1 MESIRITILS
11 THDVVCA
18 RMDNEAPDALHYYDD
33 ELHSYLEGTANTFS
47 FKAPAD
53 HEDAQYL
60 TVGNKLAFQKDGRD
74 YYLNIVQSTQDEE
87 IVDVMAYSLSFELLN
102 EENTAYKAPKA
113 MSFAEYLAVFDWE
126 KTVMLGINEVSDK
139 RISHEWTGS
148 DTILARIFSL
158 ANVFSAEAEFV
169 PVLNPDFSLQ
179 KIVLNV
185 YKQHSDT
192 VQGIGQNRTDE
203 RLRYGVNIEGITK
216 TSDITELFTA
226 IRPFGRDNLT
236 VTSLAKTEYD
246 ADGNVEYMTAA
257 GNRNILAPQA
267 RDRFPSNLLSSAN
280 DRYIAKVWNY
290 DTDNVNT
297 LYGQALAELK
307 KGCVPKLSYEVD
319 GYVDAHVGDTFTII
333 DEEFKPPLYLQ
344 ARVKEQVESLTDET
358 KNKTTFSNYEELQ
371 SQIDPELL
379 QQVNNLIAANRVYT
393 CSVISSNGIVFK
405 NGEGSTTLIA
415 VVKNGGLNIADQ
427 FNIQWYK
434 DGEEL
439 SLGAEVTVNAADV
452 PDKVTYRFEATDSGG
467 IFRGQ
472 YEVTVS
478 NVNDGEKGADGEPGK
493 AGEDG
498 VSPIIKVN
506 PDTSLTITDKNGEQ
520 TTPTLKGEDGTRGSE
535 WYAGDK
541 LLGTS
546 TDGMIFPESGISDAR
561 VNDRYVNPFT
571 GNLYACVRAGAAD
584 VAKWAYIGNI
594 KGPKGDQ
601 GEKGDAG
608 KIEVSDTE
616 PEEKTEGML
625 WKHTG
630 TVEGL
635 IQNAT
640 YRWDGSAWQLYKFV
654 AENIEVDQLSAITAD
669 LGIVNAGQINGVEI
683 NGSVFNNAFHLEESS
698 ESEGW
703 SSVSNGITKIAN
715 GVISIDI
722 DKLFSNGVMEDIN
735 YKKGMKLDPAYGTL
749 VISSKGFCNAELANN
764 SLTFDYKDDP
774 ETNPERTIVSA
785 GQISL
790 RDHNGQ
796 EATLTP
802 TFFNNKVN
810 KSGAVMDSDVTINPR
825 GSAGDNGHLKF
836 PSGNKGLTGYIGS
849 CNNTLRMYGFN
860 ASGTY
865 KDAFL
870 ELATGSFYATGGIK
884 AKGGDVSN
892 SSGQSI
898 GGAYAKLPKFYSK
911 SGANVSLPNSS
922 FVNVATYTA
931 PSAGYALVSIGGL
944 FPSLSNTVLRR
955 IAGLLLA
962 GAEFM
967 NFETTTASTARLW
980 ASGSIVIP
988 CSKGQVIT
996 GRFYQNSGVAK
1007 TLEQWKF
1014 GVIFFPN

>member
-53 HEDAQYL
+53 HEDSQYL
-60 TVGNKLAFQKDGRD
+60 TVGNKLSFQKDGRD
-74 YYLNIVQSTQDEE
+74 YYLNIVQCTQDEE
-87 IVDVMAYSLSFELLN
+87 TVEVMAYSLSFELLN
-102 EENTAYKAPKA
+102 EENTAYKASKA

-126 KTVMLGINEVSDK
+126 KTVTLGINEVADK
-139 RISHEWTGS
+139 RISYEWTGS

-158 ANVFSAEAEFV
+158 ANIFSAEAEFV
-169 PVLNPDFSLQ
+169 PVLNKDFSLQ

-185 YKQHSDT
+185 YKQHTDT
-192 VQGIGQNRTDE
+192 VQGIGQDRTDE
-203 RLRYGVNIEGITK
+203 RLRYGVNIDGITK

-236 VTSLAKTEYD
+236 VTNLAKTEYD
-246 ADGNVEYMTAA
+246 ANGKVEYMTAA

-307 KGCVPKLSYEVD
+307 KGCVPKLTYEVE
-319 GYVDAHVGDTFTII
+319 GYVDAHVGDTFTIV
-333 DEEFKPPLYLQ
+333 DEEFHPPLYLQ
-344 ARVKEQVESLTDET
+344 ARVKEQVESLTDPT
-358 KNKTTFSNYEELQ
+358 QNKTTFSNYEELQ

-393 CSVISSNGIVFK
+393 CSVISSDGIVFK
-405 NGEGSTTLIA
+405 NGEGSTTLTA

-439 SLGAEVTVNAADV
+439 SVGMEIAVSAADV
-452 PDKVTYRFEATDSGG
+452 LDKVTYRFEATDSGG

-498 VSPIIKVN
+498 ISPIIKVN

-520 TTPTLKGEDGTRGSE
+520 TTPTLKGEDGSRGSE

-541 LLGTS
+541 LLGTN
-546 TDGMIFPESGISDAR
+546 TDGMIFPASGISDAR

-594 KGPKGDQ
+594 KGPKGDP

-640 YRWDGSAWQLYKFV
+640 YRWDGSTWQLYKFV
-654 AENIEVDQLSAITAD
+654 AENIEVDQLSAITAN

-683 NGSVFNNAFHLEESS
+683 NGSEFNNPFHSNRYFLDSS
-698 ESEGW
+698 GKW
-703 SSVSNGITKIAN
+703 QLNRSVDGIASLKD
-715 GVISIDI
+715 G
-722 DKLFSNGVMEDIN
+722 
-735 YKKGMKLDPAYGTL
+735 
-749 VISSKGFCNAELANN
+749 
-764 SLTFDYKDDP
+764 SLTF
-774 ETNPERTIVSA
+774 EGVTNDSGFENKTIVSY
-785 GQISL
+785 GDDKILYQMY
-790 RDHNGQ
+790 DGTGEN
-796 EATLTP
+796 ATLTGETRVVEGVP
-802 TFFNNKVN
+802 YFRQDDGTYRNLLDYMIDTRLDSKVN

-836 PSGNKGLTGYIGS
+836 PSGNNGLAGWIGS

-865 KDAFL
+865 KDAYL
-870 ELATGSFYATGGIK
+870 QLTDGSFYVTGGIK
-884 AKGGDVSN
+884 AKGGDVTN
-892 SSGQSI
+892 SSGQTL
-898 GGAYAKLPKFYSK
+898 GGAHHRLPKFYSN
-911 SGANVSLPNSS
+911 SGTNVSLANGS
-922 FVNVATYTA
+922 FSNVAAYNV
-931 PSAGYALVSIGGL
+931 PSNGYALVSLGGL
-944 FPSLSNTVLRR
+944 FSGMGTSSVVRR
-955 IAGLLLA
+955 IAGLLLN
-962 GAEFM
+962 GAEYM
-967 NFETTTASTARLW
+967 NFETTTGSTARLW
-980 ASGSIVIP
+980 SSGCIAIP
-988 CSKGQVIT
+988 VSKGNTIT
-996 GRFYQNSGVAK
+996 GRFYQNSGAAK

-1014 GVIFFPN
+1014 SVIFFPN

>member
-11 THDVVCA
+11 THDIVCA
-18 RMDNEAPDALHYYDD
+18 HMDNEAPDALHYYDD

-87 IVDVMAYSLSFELLN
+87 TVDVMAYSLSFELLN

-126 KTVMLGINEVSDK
+126 KTVTLGINEVSDK
-139 RISHEWTGS
+139 RISHEWTGA

-169 PVLNPDFSLQ
+169 PVLNQDFSLQ

-333 DEEFKPPLYLQ
+333 DEEFNPPLYLQ

-405 NGEGSTTLIA
+405 NGEGSTTLTA

-439 SLGAEVTVNAADV
+439 SAGTEITVDASDV
-452 PDKVTYRFEATDSGG
+452 ADKVAYRFEAMDSGG
-467 IFRGQ
+467 VFRGQ

-546 TDGMIFPESGISDAR
+546 TNGMIFPESGISDAR

-683 NGSVFNNAFHLEESS
+683 NGSEFNNPFH
-698 ESEGW
+698 
-703 SSVSNGITKIAN
+703 SNRYHLDSAGKWQLTRTVDGTASLKDGALTFEGITHESGYDYRTVVSYGDDKILIQMYDGTGSDAN
-715 GVISIDI
+715 LISETRVVEGVPYIRKEDGTYYS
-722 DKLFSNGVMEDIN
+722 LFDN
-735 YKKGMKLDPAYGTL
+735 YVTRA
-749 VISSKGFCNAELANN
+749 
-764 SLTFDYKDDP
+764 
-774 ETNPERTIVSA
+774 
-785 GQISL
+785 
-790 RDHNGQ
+790 
-796 EATLTP
+796 
-802 TFFNNKVN
+802 
-810 KSGAVMDSDVTINPR
+810 GAVMNSDVTINPR
-825 GSAGDNGHLKF
+825 GSAGDNGHIKF
-836 PSGNKGLTGYIGS
+836 PSGNNGLTGWIGS

-860 ASGTY
+860 SSGTY

-870 ELATGSFYATGGIK
+870 NLADGSFYATGGIK
-884 AKGGDVSN
+884 AKGGDVYN
-892 SSGQSI
+892 SADQSI
-898 GGAYAKLPKFYSK
+898 GGAYNRSK
-911 SGANVSLPNSS
+911 YEKILSS
-922 FVNVATYTA
+922 K
-931 PSAGYALVSIGGL
+931 
-944 FPSLSNTVLRR
+944 
-955 IAGLLLA
+955 IAGQNA
-962 GAEFM
+962 YGALSKNPKNYRFINVVLCVANASGTEYQRNNLQVPTDAILF
-967 NFETTTASTARLW
+967 TTATTYSALSTVNAWQHYVFQSASVYVSVTFWFYNSGSTYRIYMYVNNASGW
-980 ASGSIVIP
+980 ASAKIL
-988 CSKGQVIT
+988 
-996 GRFYQNSGVAK
+996 GVY
-1007 TLEQWKF
+1007 
-1014 GVIFFPN
+1014 GCD

>member
-11 THDVVCA
+11 THDIVCA
-18 RMDNEAPDALHYYDD
+18 HMDNEAPDALHYYDD

-87 IVDVMAYSLSFELLN
+87 TVDVMAYSLSFELLN

-126 KTVMLGINEVSDK
+126 KTVTLGINEVSDK

-246 ADGNVEYMTAA
+246 ENGNVEYITAA

-307 KGCVPKLSYEVD
+307 KGCVPKLSYEVE

-333 DEEFKPPLYLQ
+333 DEEFNPPLYLQ

-371 SQIDPELL
+371 SQMDPELL

-393 CSVISSNGIVFK
+393 CSVIYSNGIVFK
-405 NGEGSTTLIA
+405 NGEGSTTLTAI
-415 VVKNGGLNIADQ
+415 VKNGGLNIADQ

-439 SLGAEVTVNAADV
+439 SVGAEITVNAADV
-452 PDKVTYRFEATDSGG
+452 ADKVAYRFEATDSGG

-541 LLGTS
+541 LLGDS
-546 TDGMIFPESGISDAR
+546 TVGMIFPESGISDAR

-640 YRWDGSAWQLYKFV
+640 YRWDGSTWKLYKFV

-683 NGSVFNNAFHLEESS
+683 NGSEFNNAFSKTRAMETPDGTVQGYIHYNGNTQIKDGDIVIDSIGEESGLNFEEVTKMS
-698 ESEGW
+698 CKGL
-703 SSVSNGITKIAN
+703 SSVMYNGLKDSADANFLHSAALTEGMLILRDSNGN
-715 GVISIDI
+715 V
-722 DKLFSNGVMEDIN
+722 
-735 YKKGMKLDPAYGTL
+735 GTL
-749 VISSKGFCNAELANN
+749 DAQILKTILGR
-764 SLTFDYKDDP
+764 FDT
-774 ETNPERTIVSA
+774 TNGYLVSD
-785 GQISL
+785 I
-790 RDHNGQ
+790 
-796 EATLTP
+796 EV
-802 TFFNNKVN
+802 K
-810 KSGAVMDSDVTINPR
+810 PR
-825 GSAGDNGHLKF
+825 GSVGDNGHIKF
-836 PSGNKGLTGYIGS
+836 PSGNNGLTGWIGS

-996 GRFYQNSGVAK
+996 GRFYQNSGAAK

>member
-1 MESIRITILS
+1 M
-11 THDVVCA
+11 
-18 RMDNEAPDALHYYDD
+18 
-33 ELHSYLEGTANTFS
+33 
-47 FKAPAD
+47 
-53 HEDAQYL
+53 
-60 TVGNKLAFQKDGRD
+60 
-74 YYLNIVQSTQDEE
+74 
-87 IVDVMAYSLSFELLN
+87 
-102 EENTAYKAPKA
+102 
-113 MSFAEYLAVFDWE
+113 
-126 KTVMLGINEVSDK
+126 
-139 RISHEWTGS
+139 
-148 DTILARIFSL
+148 
-158 ANVFSAEAEFV
+158 
-169 PVLNPDFSLQ
+169 
-179 KIVLNV
+179 
-185 YKQHSDT
+185 
-192 VQGIGQNRTDE
+192 
-203 RLRYGVNIEGITK
+203 
-216 TSDITELFTA
+216 
-226 IRPFGRDNLT
+226 
-236 VTSLAKTEYD
+236 
-246 ADGNVEYMTAA
+246 
-257 GNRNILAPQA
+257 
-267 RDRFPSNLLSSAN
+267 LSSAN

-307 KGCVPKLSYEVD
+307 KGCVPKLSYEVE

-333 DEEFKPPLYLQ
+333 DEEFNPPLYLQ

-371 SQIDPELL
+371 SQMDPELL

-393 CSVISSNGIVFK
+393 CSVICSNGIVFK
-405 NGEGSTTLIA
+405 NGEGSTTLTAI
-415 VVKNGGLNIADQ
+415 VKNGGLNIADQ

-439 SLGAEVTVNAADV
+439 SVGAEITVNAADV
-452 PDKVTYRFEATDSGG
+452 ADKVAYRFEATDSGG

-541 LLGTS
+541 LLGDS
-546 TDGMIFPESGISDAR
+546 TVGMIFPESGISDAR

-640 YRWDGSAWQLYKFV
+640 YRWDGSTWKLYKFV

-683 NGSVFNNAFHLEESS
+683 NGSEFNNAFSKTIAMETPDGTVQGYIHYNGNTQIKDGDIVIDSIGEESGLNFEEVTKMS
-698 ESEGW
+698 CKGL
-703 SSVSNGITKIAN
+703 SSVMYNGLKDSADANFLHSAALTEGMLILRDSNGN
-715 GVISIDI
+715 V
-722 DKLFSNGVMEDIN
+722 
-735 YKKGMKLDPAYGTL
+735 GTL
-749 VISSKGFCNAELANN
+749 DAQILKTILGR
-764 SLTFDYKDDP
+764 FDT
-774 ETNPERTIVSA
+774 TNGYLVSD
-785 GQISL
+785 I
-790 RDHNGQ
+790 
-796 EATLTP
+796 EV
-802 TFFNNKVN
+802 K
-810 KSGAVMDSDVTINPR
+810 PR
-825 GSAGDNGHLKF
+825 GSVGDNGHIKF
-836 PSGNKGLTGYIGS
+836 PSGNNGLTGWIGS

-996 GRFYQNSGVAK
+996 GRFYQNSGAAK

>member
-11 THDVVCA
+11 THDIVCA
-18 RMDNEAPDALHYYDD
+18 HMDNEAPDALHYYDD

-87 IVDVMAYSLSFELLN
+87 TVDVMAYSLSFELLN

-126 KTVMLGINEVSDK
+126 KTVTLGINEVSDK
-139 RISHEWTGS
+139 RISHEWTGA

-333 DEEFKPPLYLQ
+333 DEEFNPPLYLQ

-358 KNKTTFSNYEELQ
+358 RNKTTFSNYEELQ

-405 NGEGSTTLIA
+405 NGEGSTTLTAI
-415 VVKNGGLNIADQ
+415 VKNGGLNIADQ

-439 SLGAEVTVNAADV
+439 SVGAEITVNAADV
-452 PDKVTYRFEATDSGG
+452 ADKVAYRFEATDSGG

-541 LLGTS
+541 LLGDS
-546 TDGMIFPESGISDAR
+546 TVGMIFPESGISDAR

-640 YRWDGSAWQLYKFV
+640 YRWDGSAWKLYKFV

-683 NGSVFNNAFHLEESS
+683 NGSEFNNAFSKTIAMETPDGTVQGYIHYNGNTQIKDGDIVIDSIGEESGLNFEEVTKMS
-698 ESEGW
+698 CKGL
-703 SSVSNGITKIAN
+703 SSVMYNGLKDSADANFLHSAALTEGMLILRDSNGN
-715 GVISIDI
+715 V
-722 DKLFSNGVMEDIN
+722 
-735 YKKGMKLDPAYGTL
+735 GTL
-749 VISSKGFCNAELANN
+749 DAQILKTILGR
-764 SLTFDYKDDP
+764 FDT
-774 ETNPERTIVSA
+774 TNGYLVSD
-785 GQISL
+785 I
-790 RDHNGQ
+790 
-796 EATLTP
+796 EV
-802 TFFNNKVN
+802 K
-810 KSGAVMDSDVTINPR
+810 PR
-825 GSAGDNGHLKF
+825 GSVGDNGHIKF
-836 PSGNKGLTGYIGS
+836 PSGNNGLTGWIGS

-996 GRFYQNSGVAK
+996 GRFYQNSGAAK

>member
-11 THDVVCA
+11 THDIVCA
-18 RMDNEAPDALHYYDD
+18 HMDNEAPDALHYYDD

-87 IVDVMAYSLSFELLN
+87 TVDVMAYSLSFELLN

-126 KTVMLGINEVSDK
+126 KTVTLGINEVSDK

-246 ADGNVEYMTAA
+246 ENGNVEYITAA

-307 KGCVPKLSYEVD
+307 KGCVPKLSYEVE

-333 DEEFKPPLYLQ
+333 DEEFNPPLYLQ

-371 SQIDPELL
+371 SQMDPELL

-393 CSVISSNGIVFK
+393 CSVIYSNGIVFK
-405 NGEGSTTLIA
+405 NGEGSTTLTAI
-415 VVKNGGLNIADQ
+415 VKNGGLNIADQ

-439 SLGAEVTVNAADV
+439 SVGAEITVNAADV
-452 PDKVTYRFEATDSGG
+452 ADKVAYRFEATDSGG

-541 LLGTS
+541 LLGDS
-546 TDGMIFPESGISDAR
+546 TVGMIFPESGISDAR

-640 YRWDGSAWQLYKFV
+640 YRWDGSTWKLYKFV

-683 NGSVFNNAFHLEESS
+683 NGSEFNNAFSKTIAMETPDGTVQGYIHYNGNTQIKDGDIVIDSIGEESGLNFEEVTKMS
-698 ESEGW
+698 CKGL
-703 SSVSNGITKIAN
+703 SSVMYNGLKDSADANFLHSAALTEGMLILRDSNGN
-715 GVISIDI
+715 V
-722 DKLFSNGVMEDIN
+722 
-735 YKKGMKLDPAYGTL
+735 GTL
-749 VISSKGFCNAELANN
+749 DAQILKTILGR
-764 SLTFDYKDDP
+764 FDT
-774 ETNPERTIVSA
+774 TNGYLVSD
-785 GQISL
+785 I
-790 RDHNGQ
+790 
-796 EATLTP
+796 EV
-802 TFFNNKVN
+802 K
-810 KSGAVMDSDVTINPR
+810 PR
-825 GSAGDNGHLKF
+825 GSVGDNGHIKF
-836 PSGNKGLTGYIGS
+836 PSGNNGLTGWIGS

-996 GRFYQNSGVAK
+996 GRFYQNSGAAK

>member
-126 KTVMLGINEVSDK
+126 KTVTLGINEVSDK

-246 ADGNVEYMTAA
+246 ENGNVEYMTAA

-333 DEEFKPPLYLQ
+333 DEEFNPPLYLQ

-640 YRWDGSAWQLYKFV
+640 YRWDGSTWQLYKFV

-683 NGSVFNNAFHLEESS
+683 NGSEFNNPFH
-698 ESEGW
+698 
-703 SSVSNGITKIAN
+703 SNR
-715 GVISIDI
+715 
-722 DKLFSNGVMEDIN
+722 
-735 YKKGMKLDPAYGTL
+735 YYLDSAGKWQLTRTVDGTASLKDGTL
-749 VISSKGFCNAELANN
+749 
-764 SLTFDYKDDP
+764 TFSGIAHESGHDYKTVVSYGDDKTLIQMYDGAGADANLIS
-774 ETNPERTIVSA
+774 ETRIVE
-785 GQISL
+785 GVPYIRKEDGTYYSL
-790 RDHNGQ
+790 FDNYV
-796 EATLTP
+796 TC
-802 TFFNNKVN
+802 
-810 KSGAVMDSDVTINPR
+810 SGAVMNSDVTIKPR

-836 PSGNKGLTGYIGS
+836 PSGNNGLTGYIGS

-860 ASGTY
+860 SSGTY
-865 KDAFL
+865 KDAYL
-870 ELATGSFYATGGIK
+870 QLTDGSFYVTGGIK
-884 AKGGDVSN
+884 AKGGDVTN
-892 SSGQSI
+892 SSGQTL
-898 GGAYAKLPKFYSK
+898 GGAYNRSKYAVLMSSTVDGQDKYGKLSQNPKNFRFVTVIIC
-911 SGANVSLPNSS
+911 AANSS
-922 FVNVATYTA
+922 GNEYQRGSIQIPTA
-931 PSAGYALVSIGGL
+931 EIT
-944 FPSLSNTVLRR
+944 F
-955 IAGLLLA
+955 
-962 GAEFM
+962 
-967 NFETTTASTARLW
+967 TTATTYSALASRNAWYPFIFQSTSVYTGMTCW
-980 ASGSIVIP
+980 FYNSGSEYRIYMNVGA
-988 CSKGQVIT
+988 S
-996 GRFYQNSGVAK
+996 SGWAK
-1007 TLEQWKF
+1007 AKILKVY
-1014 GVIFFPN
+1014 GSD

>member
-53 HEDAQYL
+53 HEDSQYL
-60 TVGNKLAFQKDGRD
+60 TVGNKLSFQKDGRD
-74 YYLNIVQSTQDEE
+74 YYLNIVQCTQDEE
-87 IVDVMAYSLSFELLN
+87 TVEVMAYSLSFELLN
-102 EENTAYKAPKA
+102 EENTAYKASKA

-126 KTVMLGINEVSDK
+126 KTVTLGINEVADK
-139 RISHEWTGS
+139 RISYEWTGS

-158 ANVFSAEAEFV
+158 ANIFSAEAEFV
-169 PVLNPDFSLQ
+169 PVLNKDFSLQ

-185 YKQHSDT
+185 YKQHTDT
-192 VQGIGQNRTDE
+192 VQGIGQDRTDE
-203 RLRYGVNIEGITK
+203 RLRYGVNIDGITK

-236 VTSLAKTEYD
+236 VTNLAKTEYD
-246 ADGNVEYMTAA
+246 ANGKVEYMTAA

-307 KGCVPKLSYEVD
+307 KGCVPKLTYEVE
-319 GYVDAHVGDTFTII
+319 GYVDAHVGDTFTIV
-333 DEEFKPPLYLQ
+333 DEEFHPPLYLQ
-344 ARVKEQVESLTDET
+344 ARVKEQVESLTDPT
-358 KNKTTFSNYEELQ
+358 QNKTTFSNYEELQ

-393 CSVISSNGIVFK
+393 CSVISSDGIVFK
-405 NGEGSTTLIA
+405 NGEGSTTLTA

-439 SLGAEVTVNAADV
+439 SVGMEIAVSAADV
-452 PDKVTYRFEATDSGG
+452 LDKVTYRFEATDSGG

-498 VSPIIKVN
+498 ISPIIKVN

-520 TTPTLKGEDGTRGSE
+520 TTPTLKGEDGSRGSE

-541 LLGTS
+541 LLGTN
-546 TDGMIFPESGISDAR
+546 TDGMIFPDSGISDAR

-594 KGPKGDQ
+594 KGPKGDP

-640 YRWDGSAWQLYKFV
+640 YRWDGSTWQLYKFV

-683 NGSVFNNAFHLEESS
+683 NGSEFNNPFHSNRYFLDSS
-698 ESEGW
+698 GKW
-703 SSVSNGITKIAN
+703 QLNRSVDGIASLKD
-715 GVISIDI
+715 G
-722 DKLFSNGVMEDIN
+722 
-735 YKKGMKLDPAYGTL
+735 
-749 VISSKGFCNAELANN
+749 
-764 SLTFDYKDDP
+764 SLTF
-774 ETNPERTIVSA
+774 EGVTNDSGFENKTIVSY
-785 GQISL
+785 GDDKILYQMY
-790 RDHNGQ
+790 DGTGEN
-796 EATLTP
+796 ATLTGETRVVEGVP
-802 TFFNNKVN
+802 YFRQDDGTYRNLLDYMIDTRLDSKVN

-836 PSGNKGLTGYIGS
+836 PSGNNGLAGWIGS

-865 KDAFL
+865 KDAYL
-870 ELATGSFYATGGIK
+870 QLTDGSFYVTGGIK
-884 AKGGDVSN
+884 AKGGDVTN
-892 SSGQSI
+892 SSGQTL
-898 GGAYAKLPKFYSK
+898 GGAHYRLPKFYSK
-911 SGANVSLPNSS
+911 SGTNVSLANGS
-922 FVNVATYTA
+922 FSNVAAYNV
-931 PSAGYALVSIGGL
+931 PSNGYALVSLGGL
-944 FPSLSNTVLRR
+944 FSGMGTSSVVRR
-955 IAGLLLA
+955 IAGLLLN
-962 GAEFM
+962 GAEYM
-967 NFETTTASTARLW
+967 NFETTTGSTARLW
-980 ASGSIVIP
+980 SSGCIAIP
-988 CSKGQVIT
+988 VSKGNTIT
-996 GRFYQNSGVAK
+996 GRFYQNSGAAK

-1014 GVIFFPN
+1014 SVIFFPN

>member
-53 HEDAQYL
+53 HEDSQYL
-60 TVGNKLAFQKDGRD
+60 TVGNKLSFQKDGRD
-74 YYLNIVQSTQDEE
+74 YYLNIVQCTQDEE
-87 IVDVMAYSLSFELLN
+87 TVEVMAYSLSFELLN
-102 EENTAYKAPKA
+102 EENTAYKASKA

-126 KTVMLGINEVSDK
+126 KTVTLGINEVADK
-139 RISHEWTGS
+139 RISYEWTGS

-158 ANVFSAEAEFV
+158 ANIFSAEAEFV
-169 PVLNPDFSLQ
+169 PVLNKDFSLQ

-185 YKQHSDT
+185 YKQHTDT
-192 VQGIGQNRTDE
+192 VQGIGQDRTDE
-203 RLRYGVNIEGITK
+203 RLRYGVNIDGITK

-236 VTSLAKTEYD
+236 VTNLAKTEYD
-246 ADGNVEYMTAA
+246 ANGKVEYMTAA

-307 KGCVPKLSYEVD
+307 KGCVPKLTYEVE
-319 GYVDAHVGDTFTII
+319 GYVDAHVGDTFTIV
-333 DEEFKPPLYLQ
+333 DEEFHPPLYLQ
-344 ARVKEQVESLTDET
+344 ARVKEQVESLTDPT
-358 KNKTTFSNYEELQ
+358 QNKTTFSNYEELQ

-393 CSVISSNGIVFK
+393 CSVISSDGIVFK
-405 NGEGSTTLIA
+405 NGEGSTTLTA

-439 SLGAEVTVNAADV
+439 SVGMEIAVSAADV
-452 PDKVTYRFEATDSGG
+452 LDKVTYRFEATDSGG

-498 VSPIIKVN
+498 ISPIIKVN

-520 TTPTLKGEDGTRGSE
+520 TTPTLKGEDGSRGSE

-541 LLGTS
+541 LLGTN
-546 TDGMIFPESGISDAR
+546 TDGMIFPDSGISDAR

-594 KGPKGDQ
+594 KGPKGDP

-640 YRWDGSAWQLYKFV
+640 YRWDGSTWQLYKFV

-683 NGSVFNNAFHLEESS
+683 NGSEFNNPFHSNRYFLDSS
-698 ESEGW
+698 GKW
-703 SSVSNGITKIAN
+703 QLNRSVDGIASLKD
-715 GVISIDI
+715 G
-722 DKLFSNGVMEDIN
+722 
-735 YKKGMKLDPAYGTL
+735 
-749 VISSKGFCNAELANN
+749 
-764 SLTFDYKDDP
+764 SLTF
-774 ETNPERTIVSA
+774 EGVTNDSGFENKTIVSY
-785 GQISL
+785 GDDKILYQMY
-790 RDHNGQ
+790 DGTGEN
-796 EATLTP
+796 ATLTGETRVVEGVP
-802 TFFNNKVN
+802 YFRQDDGTYRNLLDYMIDTRLDSKVN

-836 PSGNKGLTGYIGS
+836 PSGNNGLAGWIGS

-865 KDAFL
+865 KDAYL
-870 ELATGSFYATGGIK
+870 QLTDGSFYVTGGIK
-884 AKGGDVSN
+884 AKGGDVTN
-892 SSGQSI
+892 SSGQTL
-898 GGAYAKLPKFYSK
+898 GGAHHRLPKFYSN
-911 SGANVSLPNSS
+911 SGTNVSLANGS
-922 FVNVATYTA
+922 FSNVAAYNV
-931 PSAGYALVSIGGL
+931 PSNGYALVSLGGL
-944 FPSLSNTVLRR
+944 FSGMGTSSVVRR
-955 IAGLLLA
+955 IAGLLLN
-962 GAEFM
+962 GAEYM
-967 NFETTTASTARLW
+967 NFETTTGSTARLW
-980 ASGSIVIP
+980 SSGCIAIP
-988 CSKGQVIT
+988 VSKGNTIT
-996 GRFYQNSGVAK
+996 GRFYQNSGAAK

-1014 GVIFFPN
+1014 SVIFFPN

>member
-1 MESIRITILS
+1 MESTRITILS
-11 THDVVCA
+11 PYDVACA

-53 HEDAQYL
+53 HEDSQYL
-60 TVGNKLAFQKDGRD
+60 TVGNKLSFQKDGRD
-74 YYLNIVQSTQDEE
+74 YYLNIVQCTQDEE
-87 IVDVMAYSLSFELLN
+87 TVEVMAYSLSFELLN
-102 EENTAYKAPKA
+102 EENTAYKASKA

-126 KTVMLGINEVSDK
+126 KTVTLGINEVADK
-139 RISHEWTGS
+139 RISYEWTGS

-158 ANVFSAEAEFV
+158 ANIFSAEAEFV
-169 PVLNPDFSLQ
+169 PVLNKDFSLQ

-185 YKQHSDT
+185 YKQHTDT
-192 VQGIGQNRTDE
+192 VQGIGQDRTDE
-203 RLRYGVNIEGITK
+203 RLRYGVNIDGITK

-236 VTSLAKTEYD
+236 VTNLAKTEYD
-246 ADGNVEYMTAA
+246 ANGKVEYMTAA

-280 DRYIAKVWNY
+280 DRYIAKVWYY

-307 KGCVPKLSYEVD
+307 KGCVPKLTYEVE
-319 GYVDAHVGDTFTII
+319 GYVDAHVGDTFTIV
-333 DEEFKPPLYLQ
+333 DEEFHPPLYLQ
-344 ARVKEQVESLTDET
+344 ARVKEQVESLTDPT
-358 KNKTTFSNYEELQ
+358 QNKTTFSNYEELQ

-393 CSVISSNGIVFK
+393 CSVISSDGIVFK

-498 VSPIIKVN
+498 ISPIIKVN

-541 LLGTS
+541 LLGDS
-546 TDGMIFPESGISDAR
+546 TVGMIFPESGISDAR

-584 VAKWAYIGNI
+584 AAKWAYVGNI

-640 YRWDGSAWQLYKFV
+640 YRWDGSAWKLYKFV

-683 NGSVFNNAFHLEESS
+683 NGSEFNNAFSKTIAMETPDGTVQGYIHYNGNTQIKDGDIVIDSIGEESGLNFEEVTKMS
-698 ESEGW
+698 CKGL
-703 SSVSNGITKIAN
+703 SSVMYNGLKDSADANFLHSAALTEGMLILRDSNGN
-715 GVISIDI
+715 V
-722 DKLFSNGVMEDIN
+722 
-735 YKKGMKLDPAYGTL
+735 GTL
-749 VISSKGFCNAELANN
+749 DAQILKTILGR
-764 SLTFDYKDDP
+764 FDT
-774 ETNPERTIVSA
+774 TNGYLVSD
-785 GQISL
+785 I
-790 RDHNGQ
+790 
-796 EATLTP
+796 EV
-802 TFFNNKVN
+802 K
-810 KSGAVMDSDVTINPR
+810 PR

-836 PSGNKGLTGYIGS
+836 PSGNKGLTGWIGS

-865 KDAFL
+865 KDAYL
-870 ELATGSFYATGGIK
+870 QLTDGSFYATGGIK

-996 GRFYQNSGVAK
+996 GRFYQNSGAAK

>member
-53 HEDAQYL
+53 HEDSQYL
-60 TVGNKLAFQKDGRD
+60 TVGNKLSFQKDGRD
-74 YYLNIVQSTQDEE
+74 YYLNIVQCTQDEE
-87 IVDVMAYSLSFELLN
+87 TVEVMAYSLSFELLN
-102 EENTAYKAPKA
+102 EENTAYKASKA

-126 KTVMLGINEVSDK
+126 KTVTLGINEVADK
-139 RISHEWTGS
+139 RISYEWTGS

-158 ANVFSAEAEFV
+158 ANIFSAEAEFV
-169 PVLNPDFSLQ
+169 PVLNKDFSLQ

-185 YKQHSDT
+185 YKQHTDT
-192 VQGIGQNRTDE
+192 VQGIGQDRTDE
-203 RLRYGVNIEGITK
+203 RLRYGVNIDGITK

-236 VTSLAKTEYD
+236 VTNLAKTEYD
-246 ADGNVEYMTAA
+246 ANGKVEYMTAA

-307 KGCVPKLSYEVD
+307 KGCVPKLTYEVE
-319 GYVDAHVGDTFTII
+319 GYVDAHVGDTFTIV
-333 DEEFKPPLYLQ
+333 DEEFHPPLYLQ
-344 ARVKEQVESLTDET
+344 ARVKEQVESLTDPT
-358 KNKTTFSNYEELQ
+358 QNKTTFSNYEELQ

-393 CSVISSNGIVFK
+393 CSVISSDGIVFK
-405 NGEGSTTLIA
+405 NGEGSTTLTA

-439 SLGAEVTVNAADV
+439 SVGMEIAVSAADV
-452 PDKVTYRFEATDSGG
+452 LDKVTYRFEATDSGG

-478 NVNDGEKGADGEPGK
+478 NVNDGEKGADGEKGK

-498 VSPIIKVN
+498 ISPIIKVN

-520 TTPTLKGEDGTRGSE
+520 TTPTLKGEDGSRGSE

-541 LLGTS
+541 LLGTN
-546 TDGMIFPESGISDAR
+546 TDGMIFPDSGISDAR

-594 KGPKGDQ
+594 KGPKGDP

-640 YRWDGSAWQLYKFV
+640 YRWDGSTWQLYKFV

-683 NGSVFNNAFHLEESS
+683 NGSEFNNPFHSNRYFLDSS
-698 ESEGW
+698 GKW
-703 SSVSNGITKIAN
+703 QLNRSVDGIASLKD
-715 GVISIDI
+715 G
-722 DKLFSNGVMEDIN
+722 
-735 YKKGMKLDPAYGTL
+735 
-749 VISSKGFCNAELANN
+749 
-764 SLTFDYKDDP
+764 SLTF
-774 ETNPERTIVSA
+774 EGVTNDSGFENKTIVSY
-785 GQISL
+785 GDDKILYQMY
-790 RDHNGQ
+790 DGTGEN
-796 EATLTP
+796 ATLTGETRVVEGVP
-802 TFFNNKVN
+802 YFRQDDGTYRNLLDYMIDTRLDSKVN

-836 PSGNKGLTGYIGS
+836 PSGNNGLAGWIGS

-865 KDAFL
+865 KDAYL
-870 ELATGSFYATGGIK
+870 QLTDGSFYVTGGIK
-884 AKGGDVSN
+884 AKGGDVTN
-892 SSGQSI
+892 SSGQTL
-898 GGAYAKLPKFYSK
+898 GGAHHRLPKFYSN
-911 SGANVSLPNSS
+911 SGTNVSLANGS
-922 FVNVATYTA
+922 FSNVAAYNV
-931 PSAGYALVSIGGL
+931 PSNGYALVSLGGL
-944 FPSLSNTVLRR
+944 FSGMGTSSVVRR
-955 IAGLLLA
+955 IAGLLLN
-962 GAEFM
+962 GAEYM
-967 NFETTTASTARLW
+967 NFETTTGSTARLW
-980 ASGSIVIP
+980 SSGCIAIP
-988 CSKGQVIT
+988 VSKGNTIT
-996 GRFYQNSGVAK
+996 GRFYQNSGAAK

-1014 GVIFFPN
+1014 SVIFFPN

>member
-1 MESIRITILS
+1 MESTRITILS
-11 THDVVCA
+11 PYDVACA
-18 RMDNEAPDALHYYDD
+18 RMDNEAPYALHYYDD

-53 HEDAQYL
+53 HEDSQYL
-60 TVGNKLAFQKDGRD
+60 TVGNKLSFQKDGRD
-74 YYLNIVQSTQDEE
+74 YYLNIVQCTQDEE
-87 IVDVMAYSLSFELLN
+87 TVEVMAYSLSFELLN
-102 EENTAYKAPKA
+102 EENTAYKASKA

-126 KTVMLGINEVSDK
+126 KTVTLGINEVADK
-139 RISHEWTGS
+139 RISYEWTGS

-158 ANVFSAEAEFV
+158 ANIFSAEAEFV
-169 PVLNPDFSLQ
+169 PVLNKDFSLQ

-185 YKQHSDT
+185 YKQHTDT

-307 KGCVPKLSYEVD
+307 KGCVPKLTYEVE
-319 GYVDAHVGDTFTII
+319 GYVDAHVGDTFTIV
-333 DEEFKPPLYLQ
+333 DEEFHPPLYLQ
-344 ARVKEQVESLTDET
+344 ARVKEQVESLTDPT
-358 KNKTTFSNYEELQ
+358 QNKTTFSNYEELQ

-393 CSVISSNGIVFK
+393 CSVISSDGIVFK
-405 NGEGSTTLIA
+405 NGEGSTTLTA

-439 SLGAEVTVNAADV
+439 SVGMEIAVSAADV
-452 PDKVTYRFEATDSGG
+452 LDKVTYRFEATDSGG

-498 VSPIIKVN
+498 ISPIIKVN

-541 LLGTS
+541 LLGTN
-546 TDGMIFPESGISDAR
+546 TDGMIFPDSGISDAR

-594 KGPKGDQ
+594 KGPKGDP

-640 YRWDGSAWQLYKFV
+640 YRWDGSTWQLYKFV

-683 NGSVFNNAFHLEESS
+683 NGSEFNNPFHSNRYFLDSS
-698 ESEGW
+698 GKW
-703 SSVSNGITKIAN
+703 QLNRSVDGIASLKD
-715 GVISIDI
+715 G
-722 DKLFSNGVMEDIN
+722 
-735 YKKGMKLDPAYGTL
+735 
-749 VISSKGFCNAELANN
+749 
-764 SLTFDYKDDP
+764 SLTF
-774 ETNPERTIVSA
+774 EGVTNESGFENKTIVSY
-785 GQISL
+785 GDDKILYQMY
-790 RDHNGQ
+790 DGTGEN
-796 EATLTP
+796 ATLTGETRVVEGVP
-802 TFFNNKVN
+802 YFRQDDGTYRNLLDYMIDTRLDSKVN
-810 KSGAVMDSDVTINPR
+810 KSGAVMDSDVIINPR

-865 KDAFL
+865 KDAYL
-870 ELATGSFYATGGIK
+870 QLTDGSFYATGGIK

-898 GGAYAKLPKFYSK
+898 GGAYAKLPKFYSN

-996 GRFYQNSGVAK
+996 GRFYQNSGAAK

>member
-1 MESIRITILS
+1 MESTRITILS
-11 THDVVCA
+11 PYDVACA

-53 HEDAQYL
+53 HEDSQYL
-60 TVGNKLAFQKDGRD
+60 TVGNKLSFQKDGRD
-74 YYLNIVQSTQDEE
+74 YYLNIVQCTQDEE
-87 IVDVMAYSLSFELLN
+87 TVEVMAYSLSFELLN
-102 EENTAYKAPKA
+102 EENTAYKASKA

-126 KTVMLGINEVSDK
+126 KTVTLGINEVSDK
-139 RISHEWTGS
+139 RISYEWTGS

-158 ANVFSAEAEFV
+158 ANIFSAEAEFV
-169 PVLNPDFSLQ
+169 PVLNKDFSLQ

-185 YKQHSDT
+185 YKQHTDT
-192 VQGIGQNRTDE
+192 VQGIGQDRTDE
-203 RLRYGVNIEGITK
+203 RLRYGVNIDGITK

-236 VTSLAKTEYD
+236 VTNLAKTEYD
-246 ADGNVEYMTAA
+246 ANGKVEYMTAA

-297 LYGQALAELK
+297 LYGHALAELK
-307 KGCVPKLSYEVD
+307 KGCVPKLTYEVE
-319 GYVDAHVGDTFTII
+319 GYVDAHVGDTFTIV
-333 DEEFKPPLYLQ
+333 DEEFHPPLYLQ
-344 ARVKEQVESLTDET
+344 ARVKEQVESLTDST
-358 KNKTTFSNYEELQ
+358 QNKTTFSNYEELQ

-393 CSVISSNGIVFK
+393 CSVISSDGIVFK

-535 WYAGDK
+535 WYAGEK
-541 LLGTS
+541 LLGTN
-546 TDGMIFPESGISDAR
+546 TEGMIFPDSGISDAK

-640 YRWDGSAWQLYKFV
+640 YRWDGSTWQLYKFV

-669 LGIVNAGQINGVEI
+669 LGVVNAGQINGVEI
-683 NGSVFNNAFHLEESS
+683 NGSEFNNPFHSNRYFLDSS
-698 ESEGW
+698 GKW
-703 SSVSNGITKIAN
+703 QLNRSVDGIASLKD
-715 GVISIDI
+715 G
-722 DKLFSNGVMEDIN
+722 
-735 YKKGMKLDPAYGTL
+735 
-749 VISSKGFCNAELANN
+749 
-764 SLTFDYKDDP
+764 SLTF
-774 ETNPERTIVSA
+774 EGVTNDSGFENKTIVSY
-785 GQISL
+785 GDDKILYQMY
-790 RDHNGQ
+790 DGTGEN
-796 EATLTP
+796 ATLTGETRVVEGVP
-802 TFFNNKVN
+802 YFRQDDGTYRNLLDYMIDTRLDSKVN
-810 KSGAVMDSDVTINPR
+810 KSGAVMNSDVTINPR

-836 PSGNKGLTGYIGS
+836 PSGNNGLTGYIGS

-860 ASGTY
+860 SSGTY
-865 KDAFL
+865 KDAYL
-870 ELATGSFYATGGIK
+870 QLTDGSFYVTGGIK
-884 AKGGDVSN
+884 AKGGDVTN
-892 SSGQSI
+892 SSGQTL
-898 GGAYAKLPKFYSK
+898 GGAHYRLPKFYSK
-911 SGANVSLPNSS
+911 SGTNVSLANGS
-922 FVNVATYTA
+922 FSNVASYNV
-931 PSAGYALVSIGGL
+931 PSNGYALVSLGGL
-944 FPSLSNTVLRR
+944 FSGMGTSSVVRR
-955 IAGLLLA
+955 IAGLLLN
-962 GAEFM
+962 GAEYM
-967 NFETTTASTARLW
+967 NFETTTGSTARLW
-980 ASGSIVIP
+980 SSGCIAIP
-988 CSKGQVIT
+988 VSKNNTIT
-996 GRFYQNSGVAK
+996 GRFYQNSGAAK

-1014 GVIFFPN
+1014 SVIFFPN

>member
-53 HEDAQYL
+53 HEDSQYL
-60 TVGNKLAFQKDGRD
+60 TVGNKLSFQKDGRD
-74 YYLNIVQSTQDEE
+74 YYLNIVQCTQDEE
-87 IVDVMAYSLSFELLN
+87 TVEVMAYSLSFELLN
-102 EENTAYKAPKA
+102 EENTAYKASKA

-126 KTVMLGINEVSDK
+126 KTVTLGINEVADK
-139 RISHEWTGS
+139 RISYEWTGS

-158 ANVFSAEAEFV
+158 ANIFSAEAEFV
-169 PVLNPDFSLQ
+169 PVLNKDFSLQ

-185 YKQHSDT
+185 YKQHTDT
-192 VQGIGQNRTDE
+192 VQGIGQDRTDE
-203 RLRYGVNIEGITK
+203 RLRYGVNIDGITK

-236 VTSLAKTEYD
+236 VTNLAKTEYD
-246 ADGNVEYMTAA
+246 ANGKVGYMTAA

-307 KGCVPKLSYEVD
+307 KGCVPKLTYEVE
-319 GYVDAHVGDTFTII
+319 GYVDAHVGDTFTIV
-333 DEEFKPPLYLQ
+333 DEEFHPPLYLQ
-344 ARVKEQVESLTDET
+344 ARVKEQVESLTDPT
-358 KNKTTFSNYEELQ
+358 QNKTTFSNYEELQ

-393 CSVISSNGIVFK
+393 CSVISSDGIVFK
-405 NGEGSTTLIA
+405 NGEGSTTLTA

-439 SLGAEVTVNAADV
+439 SVGMEIAVSAADV
-452 PDKVTYRFEATDSGG
+452 LDKVTYRFEATDSGG

-498 VSPIIKVN
+498 ISPIIKVN

-520 TTPTLKGEDGTRGSE
+520 TTPTLKGEDGSRGSE

-541 LLGTS
+541 LLGTN
-546 TDGMIFPESGISDAR
+546 TDGMIFPDSGISDAR

-594 KGPKGDQ
+594 KGPKGDP

-640 YRWDGSAWQLYKFV
+640 YRWDGSTWQLYKFV

-683 NGSVFNNAFHLEESS
+683 NGSEFNNPFHSNRYFLDSS
-698 ESEGW
+698 GKW
-703 SSVSNGITKIAN
+703 QLNRSVDGIASLKD
-715 GVISIDI
+715 G
-722 DKLFSNGVMEDIN
+722 
-735 YKKGMKLDPAYGTL
+735 
-749 VISSKGFCNAELANN
+749 
-764 SLTFDYKDDP
+764 SLTF
-774 ETNPERTIVSA
+774 EGVTNDSGFENKTIVSY
-785 GQISL
+785 GDDKILYQMY
-790 RDHNGQ
+790 DGTGEN
-796 EATLTP
+796 ATLTGETRVVEGVP
-802 TFFNNKVN
+802 YFRQDDGTYRNLLDYMIDTRLDSKVN

-836 PSGNKGLTGYIGS
+836 PSGNNGLAGWIGS

-865 KDAFL
+865 KDAYL
-870 ELATGSFYATGGIK
+870 QLTDGSFYVTGGIK
-884 AKGGDVSN
+884 AKGGDVTN
-892 SSGQSI
+892 SSGQTL
-898 GGAYAKLPKFYSK
+898 GGAHYRLPKFYSK
-911 SGANVSLPNSS
+911 SGTNVSLANGS
-922 FVNVATYTA
+922 FSNVAAYNV
-931 PSAGYALVSIGGL
+931 PSNGYALVSLGGL
-944 FPSLSNTVLRR
+944 FSGMGTSSVVRR
-955 IAGLLLA
+955 IAGLLLN
-962 GAEFM
+962 GAEYM
-967 NFETTTASTARLW
+967 NFETTTGSTARLW
-980 ASGSIVIP
+980 SSGCIAIP
-988 CSKGQVIT
+988 VSKGNTIT
-996 GRFYQNSGVAK
+996 GRFYQNSGAAK

-1014 GVIFFPN
+1014 SVIFFPN

>member
-11 THDVVCA
+11 THDIVCA
-18 RMDNEAPDALHYYDD
+18 HMDNEAPDALHYYDD

-87 IVDVMAYSLSFELLN
+87 TVDVMAYSLSFELLN

-126 KTVMLGINEVSDK
+126 KTVTLGINEVSDK

-246 ADGNVEYMTAA
+246 ENGNVEYITAA

-307 KGCVPKLSYEVD
+307 KGCVPKLSYEVE

-333 DEEFKPPLYLQ
+333 DEEFNPPLYLQ

-371 SQIDPELL
+371 SQMDPELL

-393 CSVISSNGIVFK
+393 CSVIYSNGIVFK
-405 NGEGSTTLIA
+405 NGEGSTTLTAI
-415 VVKNGGLNIADQ
+415 VKNGGLNIADQ

-439 SLGAEVTVNAADV
+439 SVGAEITVNAADV
-452 PDKVTYRFEATDSGG
+452 ADKVAYRFEATDSGG

-535 WYAGDK
+535 WYAGEK
-541 LLGTS
+541 LLGDS
-546 TDGMIFPESGISDAR
+546 TVGMIFPESGISDAR

-640 YRWDGSAWQLYKFV
+640 YRWDGSTWKLYKFV

-683 NGSVFNNAFHLEESS
+683 NGSEFNNAFSKTIAMETPDGTVQGYIHYNGNTQIKDGDIVIDSIGEESGLNFEEVTKMS
-698 ESEGW
+698 CKGL
-703 SSVSNGITKIAN
+703 SSVMYNGLKDSADANFLHSAALTEGMLIIRDSNGN
-715 GVISIDI
+715 V
-722 DKLFSNGVMEDIN
+722 
-735 YKKGMKLDPAYGTL
+735 GTL
-749 VISSKGFCNAELANN
+749 DAQILKTILGR
-764 SLTFDYKDDP
+764 FDT
-774 ETNPERTIVSA
+774 TNGYLVSD
-785 GQISL
+785 I
-790 RDHNGQ
+790 
-796 EATLTP
+796 EV
-802 TFFNNKVN
+802 K
-810 KSGAVMDSDVTINPR
+810 PR
-825 GSAGDNGHLKF
+825 GSVGDNGHIKF
-836 PSGNKGLTGYIGS
+836 PSGNNGLTGWIGS

-996 GRFYQNSGVAK
+996 GRFYQNSGAAK

>member
-113 MSFAEYLAVFDWE
+113 MSFVEYLAVFDWE
-126 KTVMLGINEVSDK
+126 KTVTLGINEVSDK

-246 ADGNVEYMTAA
+246 ENGNVEYMTAA

-307 KGCVPKLSYEVD
+307 KGCVPKLSYEVE

-333 DEEFKPPLYLQ
+333 DEEFNPPLYLQ

-371 SQIDPELL
+371 SQMDPELL

-683 NGSVFNNAFHLEESS
+683 NGSVFNNAFSKTIAMETPDGTVQGYIHYNGNTQIKDGDIVIDSIGEESGLNFEEVTKMS
-698 ESEGW
+698 CKGL
-703 SSVSNGITKIAN
+703 SSVMYNGLKDSADANFLHSAALTEGMLILRDSNGN
-715 GVISIDI
+715 V
-722 DKLFSNGVMEDIN
+722 
-735 YKKGMKLDPAYGTL
+735 GTL
-749 VISSKGFCNAELANN
+749 DAQILKTILGR
-764 SLTFDYKDDP
+764 FDT
-774 ETNPERTIVSA
+774 TNGYLVSD
-785 GQISL
+785 I
-790 RDHNGQ
+790 
-796 EATLTP
+796 EV
-802 TFFNNKVN
+802 K
-810 KSGAVMDSDVTINPR
+810 PR
-825 GSAGDNGHLKF
+825 GSVGDNGHIKF
-836 PSGNKGLTGYIGS
+836 PSGNNGLTGWIGS

-967 NFETTTASTARLW
+967 NFETTAASTARLW

-996 GRFYQNSGVAK
+996 GRFYQNSGAAK

>member
-126 KTVMLGINEVSDK
+126 KTVTLGINEVSDK

-158 ANVFSAEAEFV
+158 ANAFSAEAEFV

-246 ADGNVEYMTAA
+246 ENGNVEYMTAA

-307 KGCVPKLSYEVD
+307 KGCVPKLSYEVE

-333 DEEFKPPLYLQ
+333 DEEFNPPLYLQ

-371 SQIDPELL
+371 SQMDPELL

-616 PEEKTEGML
+616 PEEKIEGML

-640 YRWDGSAWQLYKFV
+640 YRWDGSAWRLYKFV

-683 NGSVFNNAFHLEESS
+683 NGSVFNNAFSKTIAMETPDGTVQGYIHYNGNTQIKDGDIVIDSIGEESGLNFEEVTKMS
-698 ESEGW
+698 CKGL
-703 SSVSNGITKIAN
+703 SSVMYNGLKDSADANFLHSAALTEGMLILRDSNGN
-715 GVISIDI
+715 V
-722 DKLFSNGVMEDIN
+722 
-735 YKKGMKLDPAYGTL
+735 GTL
-749 VISSKGFCNAELANN
+749 DAQILKTILGR
-764 SLTFDYKDDP
+764 FDT
-774 ETNPERTIVSA
+774 TNGYLVSD
-785 GQISL
+785 I
-790 RDHNGQ
+790 
-796 EATLTP
+796 EV
-802 TFFNNKVN
+802 K
-810 KSGAVMDSDVTINPR
+810 PR
-825 GSAGDNGHLKF
+825 GSVGDNGHIKF
-836 PSGNKGLTGYIGS
+836 PSGNNGLTGWIGS

-898 GGAYAKLPKFYSK
+898 GGAYAKLPKFYSN

-922 FVNVATYTA
+922 FVNVATYKA

-996 GRFYQNSGVAK
+996 GRFYQNSGAAK